1 LAEKKQNPIIIR
13 KTFNIGAAD
22 AESDTQYL
30 KECFIDTG
38 IIETLTELTDPRSI
52 IVGRTGAGKTA
63 LLQEIRERSENCI
76 ELAPEALSLGYIA
89 NSNVI
94 NFFEAAGVHLDLFYK
109 LLWQHI
115 FTVELLK
122 KKFGIANEQKQ
133 SNFLQVLQGMI
144 PNNKNKSRAV
154 SYLQEWGRK
163 FWEETQYRTKEFAT
177 KLETDLRASASIKA
191 DIVALGAEG
200 AQRLS
205 EEERAE
211 VIERGTRVVNSVQIH
226 ELHEVMEILA
236 NDIFSNPQQKYYII
250 IDRLDEGWVD
260 EALKYKLVKALIESV
275 KSFRKVSN
283 VKIII
288 CLRTDLLA
296 RVLRITQSPG
306 FQEEKY
312 KSLYL
317 NLSWNRE
324 QIARLLDERVQSL
337 FKRKYTGAT
346 VSTQDILPKI
356 QIEQRSSLDYILDRT
371 FFRPREAIMF
381 FNTCL
386 ELADGTSRVSREVIK
401 KAEVSYS
408 RERIEAL
415 RDEWGY
421 DYPLLTDYLR
431 ILYRRPAQFCP
442 SDVTNDEIDTF
453 ACNLLETHNRH
464 SDPIFLL
471 CENYLNGQI
480 DPATLFIKLAK
491 ILYQVGVLGVKPA
504 PHLGRQWSHLDQPTL
519 SDGELT
525 PSTTL
530 AVHKAFWAALGVH
543 AKNYKEETV
552 S

>member
-1 LAEKKQNPIIIR
+1 MAEKRQNPIIIR

-38 IIETLTELTDPRSI
+38 VLETLMELHDPRSI
-52 IVGRTGAGKTA
+52 VVGRTGAGKTA
-63 LLQEIRERSENCI
+63 LLQELKERAENCI
-76 ELAPEALSLGYIA
+76 ELAPETLSLGYIS

-94 NFFEAAGVHLDLFYK
+94 NFFEGAGVQLDLFYK

-122 KKFGIANEQKQ
+122 KKYGIANEQKQ
-133 SNFLQVLQGMI
+133 FNFLQIVQTLFS
-144 PNNKNKSRAV
+144 NNKNKSRAI

-177 KLETDLRASASIKA
+177 KLETDLKASASVSS
-191 DIVALGAEG
+191 DILSLGAAG
-200 AQRLS
+200 ARRLS
-205 EEERAE
+205 EEERTE
-211 VIERGTRVVNSVQIH
+211 VVERGTRVVNSVQIH

-236 NDIFSNPQQKYYII
+236 NDIFNDPQQRYYVI
-250 IDRLDEGWVD
+250 IDRLDEAWVD
-260 EALKYKLVKALIESV
+260 EALKYKLVKALIESI
-275 KSFRKVSN
+275 KSFRKVAN

-296 RVLRITQSPG
+296 RVLRTTQSPG

-317 NLSWNRE
+317 NLSWNRD
-324 QIARLLDERVQSL
+324 QIARVLDQRVSSL
-337 FKRKYTGAT
+337 FKRKYTGAQ
-346 VSTQDILPKI
+346 VSTQDVLPKN
-356 QIEQRSSLDYILDRT
+356 QIEQRSSLDYLLDRT

-386 ELADGTSRVSREVIK
+386 ELADGTSRISREVIK

-415 RDEWGY
+415 QDEWGY
-421 DYPLLTDYLR
+421 DYPLLTDYLK
-431 ILYRRPAQFCP
+431 ILHHRPAQFCP
-442 SDVTNDEIDTF
+442 SDVTDEDIDNF
-453 ACNLLETHNRH
+453 ACSFLEAHQKSN
-464 SDPIFLL
+464 DPVFKL
-471 CENYLNGQI
+471 CEGYL
-480 DPATLFIKLAK
+480 DDRVEPAVLFMNLAK

-504 PHLGRQWSHLDQPTL
+504 PHLGRQWSHLDQATL
-519 SDGELT
+519 SEGELT
-525 PSTTL
+525 PTTTL

-543 AKNYKEETV
+543 TKRYRDTDV